1 MGIPFKTSKP
11 FTLGAELELQLLNPS
26 RLRLT
31 SSSVQILENLG
42 FPKNTKAE
50 MYQCML
56 EMTSGICAHA
66 TEVGQQL
73 AVEVNRTLI
82 AAREL
87 DVVLAAA
94 GLHPTDTHQNAKLFP
109 EARYARLVAQ
119 QRWVANRLLIFGF
132 HIHIGMRDAEH
143 AVRMINGISWYLP
156 LLLALSSSSPFFRG
170 EDTKL
175 ASCRT
180 TFFEAI
186 PTGGHGCQFTS
197 WPQFEQ
203 LFAALKKAGTV
214 FSPRDIWWD
223 VRPSPELGTIEVRIC
238 DAPSTLSEAVAL
250 IALCH
255 LICER
260 IDRMMQNRAPAPA
273 PFWLLRENKWRAA
286 RDGVAAEFISDESG
300 SVVTAKDWLWQLIDE
315 MADRVRAHGYTAHMN
330 LLKTIVV
337 LGSSSDRQRQ
347 AFIASGGD
355 FRAVGRHLVEEFV
368 SDRPNWARADHGG
381 KSA

>member
-1 MGIPFKTSKP
+1 MGIPFKKSKP
-11 FTLGAELELQLLNPS
+11 FTLGAELELQLLDSS
-26 RLRLT
+26 RLCLK
-31 SSSVQILENLG
+31 SSSIQILERLAS
-42 FPKNTKAE
+42 PKNTKAE

-56 EMTSGICAHA
+56 EITSGICNHA
-66 TEVGQQL
+66 TEVGEQL
-73 AVEVNRTLI
+73 AREVSQTLI

-87 DVVLAAA
+87 DVVLASA
-94 GLHPTDTHQNAKLFP
+94 GLHPTDTHQDAKLYP
-109 EARYARLVAQ
+109 DPRYARLVAQ

-143 AVRMINGISWYLP
+143 AVRIINGISWYLP

-170 EDTKL
+170 EDTRL

-197 WPQFEQ
+197 WPQFEL
-203 LFAALKKAGTV
+203 LFAALKQAGTV

-223 VRPSPELGTIEVRIC
+223 VRPSPELGTIEIRIC
-238 DAPSTLSEAVAL
+238 DAPSTLSEGVAL

-260 IDRMMQNRAPAPA
+260 VDRMMRDRSPVPA

-300 SVVTAKDWLWQLIDE
+300 SVVTAREWLWLLVED
-315 MADRVRAHGYTAHMN
+315 MADKIREHGYGAHMN
-330 LLKTIVV
+330 LLKKIAVQ
-337 LGSSSDRQRQ
+337 GSSSDRQRK
-347 AFIASGGD
+347 AFIAGGEN
-355 FRAVGRHLVEEFV
+355 FHSVGRHLAEEFV
-368 SDRPNWARADHGG
+368 SDRPNWGCAESDG